1 MVLILEGHGD
11 EIVATDGWSGCKM
24 RALPGRKG
32 LDGRDGACQGNGVSY
47 SRMTRDAREMGF
59 LTVARV
65 MFETLKQG

>member
-11 EIVATDGWSGCKM
+11 GIGATGGWSGCEM

-32 LDGRDGACQGNGVSY
+32 LEEHDGTCQGNGVSY
-47 SRMTRDAREMGF
+47 GRTTRDAKEIGF

-65 MFETLKQG
+65 LFEALTQG